1 MLSGGEASID
11 TLFLNTSKAN
21 RKKRRNPSVFDAI
34 NPPTP
39 WSERDFELDKDL
51 AAMGI
56 EGYPRKAPPAR
67 RTRNSTRDRSKEP
80 PARLT
85 SAASASTTTTSHR
98 PPAWYS
104 GRHPRDEELLAGSA
118 LSDVRSEPF
127 PHGALAE
134 NLPRASTVQPAQT
147 NFFHAEEALIEKALR
162 RLPRTKYDEDDN
174 IVGLAELIGGM
185 KLRSKILDTFD
196 EDVLAAT
203 AEHDTEGKDVRD
215 HREKDIELAQ
225 AWHPVMQ
232 NNMEGFFEEYPTVN
246 SKAWKQRKQREKMA
260 IARAAK
266 EKKAAALVEG
276 DRKAAQSEEP
286 LVSTEPVPEP
296 TEPLEETVTPADPH
310 ISW

>member
-56 EGYPRKAPPAR
+56 EIQGTTCPSHLRGQRIDDNYLPPA
-67 RTRNSTRDRSKEP
+67 ST
-80 PARLT
+80 A
-85 SAASASTTTTSHR
+85 
-98 PPAWYS
+98 
-104 GRHPRDEELLAGSA
+104 
-118 LSDVRSEPF
+118 
-127 PHGALAE
+127 
-134 NLPRASTVQPAQT
+134 QPAQT

-174 IVGLAELIGGM
+174 IFGLAELIGGM

-196 EDVLAAT
+196 KDVLAAT